1 MIASYRDNIQFNK
14 RKRMYG
20 LEMAIKLLLTGGTID
35 KHYNES
41 NGELDFTET
50 HMPELLK
57 LGRNRADIEIEQA
70 LFKDSLEMTDADRQ
84 IILDACRKSQQDKI
98 LITHGTDTIVET
110 ATVLG
115 NEKLDKTIVLV
126 GAMIPFVF
134 KHSDAVFNMGFALSA
149 VQCLPQGVYVAM
161 NGKVFNWDAVIKNRE
176 AGIFEAHP
184 PTFT

>member
-1 MIASYRDNIQFNK
+1 MT
-14 RKRMYG
+14 
-20 LEMAIKLLLTGGTID
+20 IKILLTGGTID

-50 HMPELLK
+50 HIPQLLN
-57 LGRNRADIEIEQA
+57 LGRNRTEIEIEQA

-84 IILDACRKSQQDKI
+84 IILEACRKSPQDKI

-115 NEKLDKTIVLV
+115 NEALDKTIVLV

-134 KHSDAVFNMGFALSA
+134 KHTDAVFNIGFGLGA
-149 VQCLPQGVYVAM
+149 VQCLPQGIYVAM
-161 NGKVFNWDAVIKNRE
+161 NGKVFNWDAVVKNRE
-176 AGIFEAHP
+176 EGIFEAHP